1 MFKNAVKFAFFYSQV
16 NKLRQILFG
25 KFTAVTYFIATQN
38 ALKAKWE
45 QEKCVEFN
53 LGSRTKEKKV
63 FTLLKILSED
73 FLKKYIYH
81 KSENNFLNK
90 MLHTEDMLDWLM
102 LRKI

>member
-1 MFKNAVKFAFFYSQV
+1 VFKNAVKFAFFYSQV
-16 NKLRQILFG
+16 NKLRQILFV

-45 QEKCVEFN
+45 QEKCVEIQFN

-73 FLKKYIYH
+73 FLKNIY
-81 KSENNFLNK
+81 LP
-90 MLHTEDMLDWLM
+90 
-102 LRKI
+102 